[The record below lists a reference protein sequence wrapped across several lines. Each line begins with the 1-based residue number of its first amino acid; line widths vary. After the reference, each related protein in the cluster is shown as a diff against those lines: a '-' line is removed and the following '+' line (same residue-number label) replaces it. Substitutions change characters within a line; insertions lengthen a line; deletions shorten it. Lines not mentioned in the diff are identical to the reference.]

1 MKILICDDEIFVR
14 EETVETVTGA
24 FPEAECFDTGDVG
37 YAPEY
42 VKLASPDIIF
52 ASKRKK

>member
-24 FPEAECFDTGDVG
+24 FPEAECLTQVML
-37 YAPEY
+37 
-42 VKLASPDIIF
+42 VMRLNM
-52 ASKRKK
+52 